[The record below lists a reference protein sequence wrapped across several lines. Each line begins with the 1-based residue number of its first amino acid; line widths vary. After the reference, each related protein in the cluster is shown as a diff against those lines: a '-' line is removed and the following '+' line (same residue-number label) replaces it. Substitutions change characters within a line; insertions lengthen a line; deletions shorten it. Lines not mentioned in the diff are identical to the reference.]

1 MELVWY
7 KQQREE
13 LGGKGFSGTH
23 GTTNELTV
31 SQKERES
38 RGEGIVRERGRD
50 AAEGHETAWCCQQC
64 SWAVQ
69 SPGHRSDLETINYH
83 FIVLFVFGG

>member
-38 RGEGIVRERGRD
+38 RGEGV
-50 AAEGHETAWCCQQC
+50 
-64 SWAVQ
+64 V
-69 SPGHRSDLETINYH
+69 
-83 FIVLFVFGG
+83 